1 MSFPAPHFPFCPFPA
16 KIVVAGR
23 AAPIILESR
32 MDMRFLMKQ
41 AQKMQADL
49 TAAQQGLRAVGTA
62 GGESVKITLNGAK
75 DLVGVSIAKEAIDP
89 DDPSMLEDLIMAAYG
104 DAAKK
109 VADEMAKVTGGMA
122 SGLNLPG
129 FNF

>member
-1 MSFPAPHFPFCPFPA
+1 
-16 KIVVAGR
+16 
-23 AAPIILESR
+23 

-49 TAAQQGLRAVGTA
+49 LAAQQGVRAVGTA

-75 DLVGVSIAKEAIDP
+75 EIVGISIAKEAMDP

-104 DAAKK
+104 DAATKRRK
-109 VADEMAKVTGGMA
+109 RWPRSRAAWPPA
-122 SGLNLPG
+122 
-129 FNF
+129 

>member
-1 MSFPAPHFPFCPFPA
+1 
-16 KIVVAGR
+16 
-23 AAPIILESR
+23 

-49 TAAQQGLRAVGTA
+49 LAAQQGLRVVGTA

-75 DLVGVSIAKEAIDP
+75 EIVGISIAKEAMDP
-89 DDPSMLEDLIMAAYG
+89 DDPSMLEDLIIAAYS
-104 DAAKK
+104 DAAAK
-109 VADEMAKVTGGMA
+109 AAEGMAKATGGMA
-122 SGLNLPG
+122 SGLNIPG

>member
-1 MSFPAPHFPFCPFPA
+1 
-16 KIVVAGR
+16 
-23 AAPIILESR
+23 

-49 TAAQQGLRAVGTA
+49 LAAQQGVRAVGTA

-75 DLVGVSIAKEAIDP
+75 EIVGISIAKEAMDP

-104 DAAKK
+104 DAATK
-109 VADEMAKVTGGMA
+109 ASEEMAKVTGGMA
-122 SGLNLPG
+122 SGLNIPG
-129 FNF
+129 LKF